1 MAIKRQNGIR
11 LVLASVFAGMMAIGS
26 AGIVASPAAAMSQP
40 KPDPSPTGKPNC
52 AFGQSY
58 SKKKGKCVA
67 VKTCKD
73 GQRWSKYNGACV
85 QRRSD
90 ALTDPGLYKEA
101 RWLIETKQYA
111 EARDLLFTM
120 HDQENP
126 KVLNYIGFTTRKLGD
141 VDKGITYYMKA
152 LARDPN
158 LNIAREYL
166 GEGYLQKGDL
176 ASAKAQLAEIA
187 KRCTGECPEYEVL
200 AEAIG
205 NFILGE
211 PIPQTW

>member
-1 MAIKRQNGIR
+1 MAINRRNGVP
-11 LVLASVFAGMMAIGS
+11 LVLASVFAGIMAMGS
-26 AGIVASPAAAMSQP
+26 VGIVASPAAAMSQP
-40 KPDPSPTGKPNC
+40 KPAPSPKSRPTC
-52 AFGQSY
+52 EFGQSY

-67 VKTCKD
+67 VQTCKD

-85 QRRSD
+85 RRRSD
-90 ALTDPGLYKEA
+90 ALTDPALYKEA
-101 RWLIETKQYA
+101 RWLIETEQYV
-111 EARDLLFTM
+111 EARDLLFSM
-120 HDQENP
+120 HDQEDP

-152 LARDPN
+152 LAKDPN

-205 NFILGE
+205 NYILGE
-211 PIPQTW
+211 PLPKTW